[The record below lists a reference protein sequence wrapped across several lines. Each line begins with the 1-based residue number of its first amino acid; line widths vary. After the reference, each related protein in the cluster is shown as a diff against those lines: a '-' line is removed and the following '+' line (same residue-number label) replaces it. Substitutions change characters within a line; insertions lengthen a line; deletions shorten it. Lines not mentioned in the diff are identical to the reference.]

1 MAEADRQ
8 KEFEEVAL
16 VHLDALY
23 RTAHRLTGRPEEAEE
38 LVQDTYLKAYR
49 AFQQFQP
56 GTNCRAWLYKIL
68 RNTLAT
74 RYEKRGREP
83 TGIPLDD
90 LEPVLGA
97 DDPDLGMSPDSY
109 ERMLGRVL
117 EDDVLEALLALP
129 EPYRMAVILADLESL
144 AYREIADILEVPIGT
159 VMSRLFRGRRALRGS
174 LGEAAR
180 RHGIDVGGKA

>member
-1 MAEADRQ
+1 MADPDRQ
-8 KEFEEVAL
+8 KAFEAEAL

-49 AFQQFQP
+49 AFHQFQK

-74 RYEKRGREP
+74 RYEKRSREP
-83 TGIPLDD
+83 AGVSLDD
-90 LEPVLGA
+90 VEPFLGA
-97 DDPDLGMSPDSY
+97 DDPDLGMNADTY

-117 EDDVLEALLALP
+117 EDDVRDALLALP
-129 EPYRMAVILADLESL
+129 EPYRMVVILADLESL
-144 AYREIADILEVPIGT
+144 AYREIAEIVDVPIGT
-159 VMSRLFRGRRALRGS
+159 VMSRLFRGRRALRER

-180 RHGIDVGGKA
+180 RHGIDVKDKV